1 MVWCAEGEGSG
12 WGSEMGGGSG
22 VGGAVGG
29 GGSCGNLVLGLV
41 KELLQV
47 GSDQKAAGRQEGGR
61 SLVLVVVLLVDM
73 FVDGLEEQFSGHY
86 KGG

>member
-1 MVWCAEGEGSG
+1 MVWCVEGEGSG

-47 GSDQKAAGRQEGGR
+47 GPVQKAAGR
-61 SLVLVVVLLVDM
+61 
-73 FVDGLEEQFSGHY
+73 
-86 KGG
+86 